1 MNNNGAQL
9 KTSAPRF
16 QFSVSSFSV
25 FQLPAVLSQQQTTA
39 ANGKKTLAIYLQ
51 RITWHVKHFIA
62 RIFQF
67 CWELEPWVE
76 GGAAIGGLPMTTA
89 GCKDARMQG
98 CSEGI
103 RMLAIC

>member
-62 RIFQF
+62 RIFQSHTHRRAHLK
-67 CWELEPWVE
+67 CSL
-76 GGAAIGGLPMTTA
+76 
-89 GCKDARMQG
+89 MQQKFLLFYQKKTPDRG
-98 CSEGI
+98 KNNEKVLHI
-103 RMLAIC
+103 